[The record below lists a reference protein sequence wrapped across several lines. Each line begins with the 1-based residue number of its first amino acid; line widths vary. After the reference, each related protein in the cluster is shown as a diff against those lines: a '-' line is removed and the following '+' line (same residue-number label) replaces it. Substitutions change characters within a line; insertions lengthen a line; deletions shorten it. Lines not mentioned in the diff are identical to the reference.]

1 MLLTKTANLAIKG
14 MVVKEKKRLCNK
26 IGITIDTLYRWL
38 RTNDDSLTKR
48 NVLKAISEE
57 TGIPIDDILEQDEL
71 VEDKDTE

>member
-1 MLLTKTANLAIKG
+1 MLFTKTANLAIKG
-14 MVVKEKKRLCNK
+14 MVVEEKKRLCNK
-26 IGITIDTLYRWL
+26 IGVTIDTLYRWL